1 MNKLK
6 SREQTPEEAV
16 AEMMVEGITTNA
28 LTARS
33 YSEDNPKCQNVP
45 GTECQIQK
53 LVNGLDAAVNAGTCP
68 SCGENYQLFFLPE
81 LSPEPGRYGP
91 IDGFNSNTWVYNM
104 IRGAGMT
111 PPGMGRAP
119 GYHQAAGAW

>member
-1 MNKLK
+1 VRKANRPARRRHSKGSRGPNVLVNKLK

-53 LVNGLDAAVNAGTCP
+53 LVNGLDAAVNAGTSILRRELP
-68 SCGENYQLFFLPE
+68 ALFPT
-81 LSPEPGRYGP
+81 RVV
-91 IDGFNSNTWVYNM
+91 T
-104 IRGAGMT
+104 
-111 PPGMGRAP
+111 RARALRP
-119 GYHQAAGAW
+119 D